1 MITLYHK
8 LYLEYERT
16 PTTTMRRTVVLFK
29 TRAVWD
35 RLELLG
41 RSQNWLARE
50 TGISRG
56 YLSTLVNE
64 ARAPSGRIRRRMQT
78 VLGIEDFDELFE
90 LRHEDDDA

>member
-1 MITLYHK
+1 
-8 LYLEYERT
+8 
-16 PTTTMRRTVVLFK
+16 MRRTVVLLK
-29 TRAVWD
+29 TRALWD

-64 ARAPSGRIRRRMQT
+64 GRAPSGRVRRRMQT
-78 VLGIEDFDELFE
+78 VLGMEDFDELFE
-90 LRHEDDDA
+90 LRHEDDND

>member
-1 MITLYHK
+1 
-8 LYLEYERT
+8 
-16 PTTTMRRTVVLFK
+16 MRRTVVLLK
-29 TRAVWD
+29 TRALWD

-41 RSQNWLARE
+41 RSQNWLARK

-64 ARAPSGRIRRRMQT
+64 GRAPSGRIRRRMQT
-78 VLGIEDFDELFE
+78 VLGIDDFDELFE

>member
-1 MITLYHK
+1 MKHRGRI
-8 LYLEYERT
+8 
-16 PTTTMRRTVVLFK
+16 VVLLK
-29 TRAVWD
+29 TKALWE
-35 RLELLG
+35 RLALLD

-64 ARAPSGRIRRRMQT
+64 GRAPSGCIRRRMQT
-78 VLGIEDFDELFE
+78 VLGVEDFDELFE

>member
-1 MITLYHK
+1 MN
-8 LYLEYERT
+8 
-16 PTTTMRRTVVLFK
+16 RTVVLLN
-29 TRAVWD
+29 TRALWD

-56 YLSTLVNE
+56 YLSMLVNE
-64 ARAPSGRIRRRMQT
+64 GRAPSGRIRRRMQT
-78 VLGIEDFDELFE
+78 VLGIDDFDELFE

>member
-1 MITLYHK
+1 MK
-8 LYLEYERT
+8 RN
-16 PTTTMRRTVVLFK
+16 VVLLK
-29 TRAVWD
+29 TKALWD

-64 ARAPSGRIRRRMQT
+64 GRAPSGRIRRRMQR
-78 VLGIEDFDELFE
+78 VLGVEDFDELFE
-90 LRHEDDDA
+90 LRHEDDDSS

>member
-8 LYLEYERT
+8 LRLVYT
-16 PTTTMRRTVVLFK
+16 GAPTTTMRRTVVLLK
-29 TRAVWD
+29 TRALWD

-64 ARAPSGRIRRRMQT
+64 GRAPSGRIRRRMQT
-78 VLGIEDFDELFE
+78 VLGIDDFDELFE